1 MMNRFM
7 CRAFALVFA
16 LAAFGAANADM
27 FQITVTNLG
36 PQPISPMFLSASNSN
51 FDAFTV
57 GSTASLGIKN
67 IAEMG
72 DATAMQSIAAGAG
85 SDISQYVVGPSV
97 LTTGQSYS
105 VSLMADSAHPYLTY
119 LSMLGKTNDGFVGG
133 AVGDGALNLYV
144 GGNPLA
150 FSYILTGTQAWDAGT
165 ELNTQNAADLA
176 FLGGTGNPADS
187 DNLIRQHAGVI
198 PGVGDSWQLMPAWG
212 LTQDLVRLDVTPVP
226 EPASIAALGLGL
238 IVAIRRR
245 KK

>member
-1 MMNRFM
+1 MIRFVNR
-7 CRAFALVFA
+7 A
-16 LAAFGAANADM
+16 LALAISVAVVGAAGADQ
-27 FQITVTNLG
+27 FQITVTNMG
-36 PQPISPMFLSASNSN
+36 PQPISPMFLAASNSN

-85 SDISQYVVGPSV
+85 SDISQYIVGPSV
-97 LTTGQSYS
+97 LTTGQSYT
-105 VSLMADSAHPYLTY
+105 VNLMADSAHPYLTY
-119 LSMLGKTNDGFVGG
+119 ISMLGKTNDGFVGG
-133 AVGDGALNLYV
+133 AIGDDALNLYV
-144 GGNPLA
+144 GSNPLA

-187 DNLIRQHAGVI
+187 NNLIRQHAGVI

-212 LTQDLVRLDVTPVP
+212 LTQDLVRLDIAPVP
-226 EPASIAALGLGL
+226 EPATLAVLGIGLLAAL
-238 IVAIRRR
+238 RRR